1 VSNAVTSD
9 TDPQA
14 ISLAATAAAD
24 QAPTQTPL
32 AALVESLLFVAPA
45 PTPVARL
52 AQVLETNV
60 EAVEV
65 ALAALTAACQ
75 HSQRGLRVQRR
86 GDHVQLVSMP
96 EAAPHIERFFGLD
109 LSSKLSQAALE
120 TLAVI
125 AYRQP
130 ITRADIEAV
139 RGVNCDGVLRTLIT
153 RELVEAVGRLEQA
166 GRPFLYGTTFR
177 FLQYL
182 GLDSLTALPP
192 LPESAGPETVVRS
205 A

>member
-1 VSNAVTSD
+1 VTSD

-14 ISLAATAAAD
+14 VLPAAAAAAS
-24 QAPTQTPL
+24 QAPTSADL
-32 AALVESLLFVAPA
+32 AALVESLLFVAAA

-60 EAVEV
+60 EAVEA

-75 HSQRGLRVQRR
+75 HGQRGLRVQRR

-96 EAAPHIERFFGLD
+96 EAATCIERFLGLD

-130 ITRADIEAV
+130 VTRADIEAV

-182 GLDSLTALPP
+182 GLDSLTALPA
-192 LPESAGPETVVRS
+192 LPESAGP
-205 A
+205 